1 MTKRIFLIDD
11 DDIFNFVHRRIIE
24 RELKQASVSVYNVA
38 REALE
43 QLESKAAAN
52 EELPEF
58 IFLDLNM
65 PDLNGFDFL
74 QALMDAPY
82 EALRKIKIV
91 IVTSSLHEQ
100 DVSRAFAFPMVKE
113 FLDKPLEMET
123 IMAILKSE

>member
-24 RELKQASVSVYNVA
+24 RELKQADVAVYNVA

-43 QLESKAAAN
+43 QLESMAASN
-52 EELPEF
+52 QELPEF

-82 EALRKIKIV
+82 EALRQIKIV
-91 IVTSSLHEQ
+91 IVTSSLHDR
-100 DVSRAFAFPMVKE
+100 DVTRAFTYPMVKE

-123 IMAILKSE
+123 IMAILRSE

>member
-24 RELKQASVSVYNVA
+24 RELKDVSVSVYNVA

-43 QLESKAAAN
+43 HLVDHAADQQA
-52 EELPEF
+52 LPEF

-82 EALRKIKIV
+82 EALRQIKIV
-91 IVTSSLHEQ
+91 IVTSSLHDQ
-100 DVSRAFAFPMVKE
+100 DVDKAFTFPMVKE

-123 IMAILKSE
+123 IMAILKAE